1 MNPIEKIMQFPLFSI
16 EQLQGLCS
24 DLWIAG
30 QETTTTTLTWGIA
43 FLINYPEVQAKIHAE
58 LDGVVGNPETL
69 VTVAHRPSLPYINA
83 VINVR
88 KLRMV
93 KASFC

>member
-1 MNPIEKIMQFPLFSI
+1 MILKINKFHCFRI
-16 EQLQGLCS
+16 EQLKGLCS

-43 FLINYPEVQAKIHAE
+43 FLINYPEVQTKVQAE
-58 LDGVVGNPETL
+58 LDGVVGNPEAI

-83 VINVR
+83 VINVSE
-88 KLRMV
+88 LEIT
-93 KASFC
+93 